1 MVKKPSTAFLLFKM
15 RLRSIKKS
23 WAQFLSVIA
32 IGAIAVTLFVG
43 LLANA
48 ESFEKRVNSVYEE
61 GNLASIWVTVDK
73 HDEKDEAAIK
83 GFLDDGDEL
92 ESRLY
97 APIEIGSYSSYVAV
111 SHSLP
116 SISKPFNVEC
126 LNDGSDGDFF
136 FLDKGMKKI
145 EGSSYVFSSYSLGDE
160 ATLSMDVSSY
170 GLSKYASYLEPYLKE
185 GGKNIFASNE
195 ISLSVKVTGFM
206 DNPENINKS
215 SYNPS
220 MALLGDK
227 TFKNAFHKVLAD
239 NYTDEGIELIE
250 KAFDLALGFHSFSD
264 EYWSEGNQYLISLA
278 DESRSKE
285 VKSKILDYFDG
296 RSSSS
301 LLRAASRGDMPF
313 YITLDNDLTQAR
325 QFTFVFPFVF
335 FLVAFLVIS
344 TTLSQYILQERTQIG
359 ALKAIGLTRKEIYW
373 HYSSLTLLLVGLGT
387 LIGEIVGP
395 ILIPNILGNK
405 YAIFYTLPAL
415 TYSFPLLY
423 GILTAVVFLALSV
436 LITLLVC
443 HKEVAL
449 PPSESMRPKKPSV
462 HLRPLKKESKMSV
475 VALSIKMAFRNIRLN
490 IGKSAM
496 VAFGVLGCTAL
507 LLCGFGIEDT
517 IYHGIDSDIATL
529 RNFDIT
535 TTFVS
540 TRSYEEARKDILAIE
555 GVEEVEAT
563 YSASSDISIP
573 NGASTSSRVYL
584 LKEDSRC
591 YKINFGKDEVAI
603 SQKVSRLIGAK
614 EGDKVTFAFLGKS
627 LTAEV
632 GLVYEGFATH
642 GVMLHDDASFLAKAS
657 IDSFVYSGAQV
668 YLKEGY
674 SSDTVNTK
682 IKDLSYVISSET
694 LEEWESYI
702 SDIMG
707 GVIAMTNA
715 VKVFAILLALTVL
728 YNLSLLNFV
737 ERGRDIA
744 TLKVLGFS
752 RFEIALSLLLETMS
766 LTLLG
771 SLLGMLCGY
780 PFLLLVLGTN
790 IVELVEYLYFIK
802 PISYVFAFLLTF
814 VVAFAVNL
822 FFSLKSRKIKM
833 VESLKSVE

>member
-1 MVKKPSTAFLLFKM
+1 MVKKASTGLLLFKM
-15 RLRSIKKS
+15 RLRSIKKC

-48 ESFEKRVNSVYEE
+48 ESFEKRVNTVYEE
-61 GNLASIWVTVDK
+61 GNLASVWVTVNNY
-73 HDEKDEAAIK
+73 DEEDETKIRS
-83 GFLDDGDEL
+83 FLEEGDAL
-92 ESRLY
+92 ETRLY

-116 SISKPFNVEC
+116 TISKAFNVES

-136 FLDKGMKKI
+136 FLDKGMKKV

-170 GLSKYASYLEPYLKE
+170 GLSSYSSYLEKYVKE
-185 GGKNIFASNE
+185 GKKNIFSSNE
-195 ISLSVKVTGFM
+195 ISLSIKVTGFM

-227 TFKNAFHKVLAD
+227 TFKNAFYKVLSE
-239 NYTDEGIELIE
+239 NYNDEGITLIE
-250 KAFDLALGFHSFSD
+250 KAFSLMLNFHSFSD
-264 EYWSEGNQYLISLA
+264 EYWTEGNQYVISLK
-278 DESRSKE
+278 DENRAKNVKE
-285 VKSKILDYFDG
+285 KILDYFDG
-296 RSSSS
+296 YSSSS
-301 LLRAASRGDMPF
+301 LLRAASRSDMPF

-359 ALKAIGLTRKEIYW
+359 ALKAIGLKRKEIYW

-415 TYSFPLLY
+415 TYSFPVLY

-436 LITLLVC
+436 IITLLVC

-462 HLRPLKKESKMSV
+462 RLKAYQKKSKMDV
-475 VALSIKMAFRNIRLN
+475 YALSVKMAFRNIRLN

-517 IYHGIDSDIATL
+517 VYHGIDSDIATL
-529 RNFDIT
+529 RNFDVT
-535 TTFVS
+535 TTFMT
-540 TRSYEEARKDILAIE
+540 TRTYEDATKDLLAIE

-563 YSASSDISIP
+563 YSASSDISIE
-573 NGASTSSRVYL
+573 NGASTNSRVYL
-584 LKEDSRC
+584 LKENSRC
-591 YKINFGKDEVAI
+591 YKISFPKDEVAI
-603 SQKVSRLIGAK
+603 SQKVSRVIGAK
-614 EGDKVTFAFLGKS
+614 EGDTVTFTFMGKS

-632 GLVYEGFATH
+632 GLVYEAFATH
-642 GVMLHDDASFLAKAS
+642 GVMLYDDAPFLRKAGITS
-657 IDSFVYSGAQV
+657 YVYSGAQV
-668 YLKEGY
+668 YVKDGY
-674 SSDTVNTK
+674 SADEVNTK
-682 IKDLSYVISSET
+682 IKDLSYIISSET
-694 LEEWESYI
+694 LNEWQSYI
-702 SDIMG
+702 SDIMS

-771 SLLGMLCGY
+771 TILGMALGY

-790 IVELVEYLYFIK
+790 IVELVEYMYFIK
-802 PISYVFAFLLTF
+802 PVSYVFAFLLTF
-814 VVAFAVNL
+814 VVAFIVNL
-822 FFSLKSRKIKM
+822 FFSLKSRSIKM

>member
-1 MVKKPSTAFLLFKM
+1 MVKRPSTAFLLFSM

-48 ESFEKRVNSVYEE
+48 ESFERRVNSGYEE

-73 HDEKDEAAIK
+73 YDENDERKIK
-83 GFLDDGDEL
+83 EFLGEGDEL

-116 SISKPFNVEC
+116 SISKPFGVDC

-136 FLDKGMKKI
+136 FLDKGMEKV
-145 EGSSYVFSSYSLGDE
+145 EGSSYVFSSYSLGEE
-160 ATLSMDVSSY
+160 ATLSMDISSY
-170 GLSKYASYLEPYLKE
+170 GLSTYASFLEPYVKD

-195 ISLSVKVTGFM
+195 VSLSVKVTGFM

-220 MALLGDK
+220 LALLGDK
-227 TFKNAFHKVLAD
+227 TFKNAFCEALEK
-239 NYTDEGIELIE
+239 NYADEGIELIE
-250 KAFDLALGFHSFSD
+250 KALEIALNFNSFSD
-264 EYWSEGNQYLISLA
+264 PYWSEGNQYLISLS
-278 DESRSKE
+278 DESKAKE
-285 VKSKILDYFDG
+285 IKDKIVDYFDG
-296 RSSSS
+296 YSSST

-387 LIGEIVGP
+387 LIGEILGP
-395 ILIPNILGNK
+395 IIIPRILGNK

-423 GILTAVVFLALSV
+423 GILTAVVFLLLSV

-449 PPSESMRPKKPSV
+449 PPAESMRPKKPSV
-462 HLRPLKKESKMSV
+462 RLKPLKKESRMSV
-475 VALSIKMAFRNIRLN
+475 ISLSVKMAFRNIRLN
-490 IGKSAM
+490 VGKSLM

-529 RNFDIT
+529 RNFDVT
-535 TTFVS
+535 TTFVT
-540 TRSYEEARKDILAIE
+540 TRSFDEARNDILAID
-555 GVEEVEAT
+555 GVEEVEAV
-563 YSASSDISIP
+563 YSASSDIFVQ
-573 NGASTSSRVYL
+573 NGASTNSRVYL

-591 YKINFGKDEVAI
+591 YKISFGKDEVAI

-614 EGDKVTFAFLGKS
+614 EGDEVSFSFMGKS
-627 LTAEV
+627 LTSKV
-632 GLVYEGFATH
+632 GLVYQSFATH
-642 GVMLHDDASFLAKAS
+642 GLMLHDDASFLKEAS

-668 YLKEGY
+668 YVEEGY
-674 SSDTVNTK
+674 SADAVNEK

-694 LEEWESYI
+694 LNEWESYI
-702 SDIMG
+702 SDIMS

-737 ERGRDIA
+737 ERARDIA

-771 SLLGMLCGY
+771 SLFGMALGY

-802 PISYVFAFLLTF
+802 PISYLFAFLLTF
-814 VVAFAVNL
+814 VVAFLVNL
-822 FFSLKSRKIKM
+822 FFSLKSRNIKM